1 MPETEDR
8 GDSELVAV
16 AHEWLL
22 IALDDLQ
29 IARSEQL
36 AAWARCYHAQQCA
49 EKAIKA
55 VLTLLGTN
63 APKIHDLVRLASTMP
78 DDWALN
84 DTATTD
90 LVDLSRWAV
99 EPRYPPALEHPTK
112 AAANKAADDAEG
124 LLDAVVTLFRS
135 HGFDLTLPSRPA

>member
-1 MPETEDR
+1 MSENEDS

-78 DDWALN
+78 DDWAL
-84 DTATTD
+84 DDAATD
-90 LVDLSRWAV
+90 LVELSRWAV
-99 EPRYPPALEHPTK
+99 EPRYPPALEHPTQAAAHK
-112 AAANKAADDAEG
+112 AANDAEV